1 MRHAWRS
8 GNHFTLLPDA
18 KHYLPAIVS
27 AIETANESVLFE
39 QYLFASGRLADRIN
53 EALIQAADRGVHVQ
67 VLLDRYGAKGLKH
80 HDRARLM
87 RAGVSL
93 RLFNPLF
100 MGRLSTNLTR
110 DHRKLVLVDRRVAF
124 TGGFCIT
131 DDFLEHWFDLAVR
144 SEGPVV
150 SVWQGLFAQLW
161 ASSLTQGDDERL
173 LPQGM
178 LSDRNVEPREQGM
191 MGRVV
196 WQRGHRYQ
204 AVRLS
209 LQARIAK
216 AARRA
221 WVYTPYFVP
230 TPSLCR
236 HLMAAAQRGVDVRL
250 LVAGRHHDHPSVH
263 YAGRHYYGR
272 LLRAGVRIYE
282 YQPSFTHAK
291 FCLVD
296 DWCTIGSCNFD
307 HWSLRWNLEAN
318 LEVEDT
324 RFVTELATLY
334 SEHIATSNAI
344 SSQEWSRRPWWQWGR
359 EHTLGKVNAWLTLL
373 R

>member
-1 MRHAWRS
+1 MRHAWKR
-8 GNHFTLLPDA
+8 GNHFTLLPDGER
-18 KHYLPAIVS
+18 YLPAIVS

-39 QYLFASGRLADRIN
+39 QYLFESGRLADRII
-53 EALIQAADRGVHVQ
+53 EALAQAADRGVHVQ
-67 VLLDRYGAKGLKH
+67 VLLDRYGAKGLKRS
-80 HDRARLM
+80 DRARLT
-87 RAGVSL
+87 RAGVAL
-93 RLFNPLF
+93 RWFNPLLL
-100 MGRLSTNLTR
+100 GRLSTNFTR
-110 DHRKLVLVDRRVAF
+110 DHRKLVLIDHRLAF

-131 DDFLEHWFDLAVR
+131 DDFLKRWFDLAVR
-144 SEGPVV
+144 IEGPVV
-150 SVWQGLFAQLW
+150 DDWQALFKRLW
-161 ASSLTQGDDERL
+161 TSSLTQGDGERL
-173 LPQGM
+173 LPQGF
-178 LSDRNVEPREQGM
+178 SAIRNVTPREQGM
-191 MGRVV
+191 AGRVV

-209 LQARIAK
+209 LQARIAT
-216 AARRA
+216 ASRRV

-250 LVAGRHHDHPSVH
+250 LVAGKHHDHPSVH
-263 YAGRHYYGR
+263 SAGRHYYGR

-318 LEVEDT
+318 LEVENAL
-324 RFVTELATLY
+324 FVTELAKLY
-334 SEHIATSNAI
+334 REHIAASNAI
-344 SSQEWSRRPWWQWGR
+344 SPQEWPKRPWWQWGR
-359 EHTLGKVNAWLTLL
+359 ERTLGKVNAWLTLL